1 MNNYSYL
8 VFTYAN
14 SFCNVSLNQI
24 LSIDNVEKYM
34 CLYQKIIH
42 NTIDLLPKLKKRYNF
57 NRLLLI
63 NKLCDYHLLFIHYI
77 YKQIK

>member
-1 MNNYSYL
+1 MQIRFIMFRLIKCY
-8 VFTYAN
+8 
-14 SFCNVSLNQI
+14 QI
-24 LSIDNVEKYM
+24 LSIDNVKKYNM

-57 NRLLLI
+57 NHLLLI
-63 NKLCDYHLLFIHYI
+63 NKRCDYYLLFIHYL